1 MYRSILIGLAAAIAL
16 AAMPSLAA
24 SDVSTT
30 TEDWE
35 QAARAYSSYAFGNPV
50 TTTEDWEQA
59 ARAYSGYAFG
69 NPVAPTGGAGAD
81 DVETGSI
88 VEDDAP
94 RIDVQAF
101 CDGEGKL
108 LAERLDV
115 SFLCPAP

>member
-1 MYRSILIGLAAAIAL
+1 MNRSILLGLAAAIAL
-16 AAMPSLAA
+16 ATTSSFAA
-24 SDVSTT
+24 SAVS
-30 TEDWE
+30 
-35 QAARAYSSYAFGNPV
+35 

-69 NPVAPTGGAGAD
+69 NPVASTSTAGAD

-88 VEDDAP
+88 LEDGAP
-94 RIDVQAF
+94 RVDVQAF